1 MPLFFSCHLP
11 LLNFNLK
18 ANRRIIIVTELGIT
32 EAMAITQSKCK
43 MQQSVFIQ
51 EDNKSNR
58 TTIYSCMASPK
69 KQRLLW
75 AKGDI
80 P

>member
-1 MPLFFSCHLP
+1 MSLFFSCHLP

-18 ANRRIIIVTELGIT
+18 ANWKIIFVTELSIT
-32 EAMAITQSKCK
+32 EAMAIIQSKCK
-43 MQQSVFIQ
+43 MQQSLFIQ
-51 EDNKSNR
+51 GDNESNR

-69 KQRLLW
+69 KQRLFW